1 MGSGAEIVAIL
12 FVLAII
18 AGLDFAAIWTVRK
31 RWGNRRKVLAKR
43 LNAIAMQRR
52 GVEVAPALA
61 KKAAREGWV
70 VRLARRTPVLE
81 FLQNLLMRA
90 GSDQA
95 AEHVISIV
103 VAAALGLGLI
113 VSLIAGSIL
122 AGVLA
127 GLVVVAGTI
136 LWLAGKAT
144 KRERLFTEQL
154 PDALD
159 FMSRALRA
167 GHSLSVA
174 IGMVA
179 DELPEPIGGEF
190 RSVFEEVNFGI
201 SFQEALSKLPQRIN
215 SSDLNFFVVAV
226 LIQRETGGNLSDL
239 LHSLATTVR
248 ERLKLKGRV
257 RVLSAEGKYSGI
269 LLGILPFLMAG
280 AMTAINPK
288 YMSVLWETPTGHKLV
303 AGSTVAILIGFAW
316 MWKLTKIKV

>member
-1 MGSGAEIVAIL
+1 MVSGTDIAAIIV
-12 FVLAII
+12 VLAII

-31 RWGNRRKVLAKR
+31 RWGNRRKVLAQR
-43 LNAIAMQRR
+43 LNAIAMHRR
-52 GVEVAPALA
+52 GLEVAPALA
-61 KKAAREGWV
+61 KKTAREGWIV
-70 VRLARRTPVLE
+70 QLARRTPLLD
-81 FLQNLLMRA
+81 FLQTLLMRA

-103 VAAALGLGLI
+103 VASALGVGLLASLAAGSFLVGVLGGLAVVAATVLRLI
-113 VSLIAGSIL
+113 V
-122 AGVLA
+122 
-127 GLVVVAGTI
+127 
-136 LWLAGKAT
+136 KASS
-144 KRERLFTEQL
+144 RERIFTEQL

-179 DELPEPIGGEF
+179 DELPEPISGEF
-190 RSVFEEVNFGI
+190 RNVFEEVNFGI

-248 ERLKLKGRV
+248 ERLKLNGRV

-269 LLGILPFLMAG
+269 LLGILPFLMAS
-280 AMTAINPK
+280 ALTFINPE
-288 YMSVLWETPTGHKLV
+288 YMRVLWDTPTGNKLV
-303 AGSTVAILIGFAW
+303 AGSAAALLVGFAW